1 MLMLPFAA
9 SIPKGVKVYTIA
21 DDLTL
26 QEQDAITAHQPV
38 LVVSDGDGSQSVTFT
53 GSGDV
58 AFARSALDNQFRG
71 SYVEIPL
78 YAGDYM
84 LGQVDGQWGWKRLT
98 AASELTPFDVYA
110 QIKSQEAFIPIDSFT
125 SGITGT
131 TAGKTSPAQY
141 YDLQGRRIISPANLS
156 REQVIIMHTAD
167 GKVRKMVHSK

>member
-26 QEQDAITAHQPV
+26 QEQDAITVHQPV
-38 LVVSDGDGSQSVTFT
+38 LVVSNGDGSQSVTFT

-131 TAGKTSPAQY
+131 AADNVSPAQY